1 MIETACSLRH
11 VVRNSCQCGSEGSAD
26 CEDVGSVNRSASL
39 AAGDVARVSAM
50 GDRATVLHV
59 VNVGACIA
67 AGNVRGNQQRMTAL
81 GGCSYLCALLH
92 SHLSEMQRMQESLGF
107 AYHVLWRV
115 EMGLWRSDDTGAA
128 HHGLLRA
135 FL

>member
-11 VVRNSCQCGSEGSAD
+11 VVRNSCQCGREGSAD
-26 CEDVGSVNRSASL
+26 CEDVGSVNRSAGL
-39 AAGDVARVSAM
+39 AAGDVARVSVM
-50 GDRATVLHV
+50 GDRAAVLHV

-81 GGCSYLCALLH
+81 RGCSYLRALLH
-92 SHLSEMQRMQESLGF
+92 SRLSEMQRMQESLEL
-107 AYHVLWRV
+107 AYRVPWCV
-115 EMGLWRSDDTGAA
+115 EMGLWRSGDTGAT
-128 HHGLLRA
+128 HHGLLRV